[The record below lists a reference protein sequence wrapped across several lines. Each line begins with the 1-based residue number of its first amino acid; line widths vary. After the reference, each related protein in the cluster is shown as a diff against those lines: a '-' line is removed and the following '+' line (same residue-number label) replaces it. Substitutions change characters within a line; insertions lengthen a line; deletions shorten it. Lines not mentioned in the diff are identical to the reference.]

1 MQWRAP
7 GNDLWEGWR
16 GVSSG
21 RKSGSTR
28 ARRREDERQE
38 AARYRRLLARARTL
52 AFEPAELDEAI
63 GQEPRL
69 LDVVLTSRHATR
81 RALFGRCPEL
91 LPAQGRT
98 VLALIPPAD
107 AVLTRAGAGWSAAPD
122 CWGRT
127 TWPDMLRWGLDKAAD
142 TCRLLRVGL
151 TFGALV
157 LARAQLERWTLNV
170 AAYHKVAAMTGTESA
185 ADYIRRVWSVYPQ
198 VSESIDMGLAWGELS
213 EWLHGRGS
221 ITAALGEIGDAA
233 SLARPGTRAGDSGT
247 GSLPSDGKLTAM
259 FGVHARLGAVAE
271 IVMRQVRGGVSLLAQ
286 ELYGDKFT
294 PALQMTIR
302 PDEKDGTEPINL
314 MSVLGA
320 LDFQMV
326 FGEAGK
332 EAVRTAIA
340 YRAFVGHDGTTD
352 LLTSGTSPGLTVG
365 AMLERRGRAVQRAR
379 EAFGAE
385 QESFGD
391 GFDPESLDVRLFQN
405 IAIGEAAFLAAEWAT
420 GHEADALC
428 AAAAALHSA
437 WWLWLEDTDDAMT
450 CVRSV
455 LEQTCRARA
464 HRVKPARAARIEDIG
479 PAASTAR
486 WLETAGWKR
495 LAVLGRA
502 LGEFAHISFRA
513 RWSGARDALAAL
525 QADDIP
531 HPDSTARRHAL
542 EASAYLL
549 AHEVAARFEAAC
561 PAVGAAFRARV
572 TQLGADEHER
582 QVEELLQRSLK
593 LRSADFG
600 QPDLRPLR
608 ASAPGG

>member
-1 MQWRAP
+1 
-7 GNDLWEGWR
+7 
-16 GVSSG
+16 VSGG
-21 RKSGSTR
+21 RKPRPAR

-38 AARYRRLLARARTL
+38 DARYRRLLARARAL
-52 AFEPAELDEAI
+52 AFEPGELDEAI

-69 LDVVLTSRHATR
+69 LDVVLTSRYAAR
-81 RALFGRCPEL
+81 RALFGRCPDL

-98 VLALIPPAD
+98 ALALIPAAD
-107 AVLTRAGAGWSAAPD
+107 AVLTKAGTGWSLAPD

-170 AAYHKVAAMTGTESA
+170 AAHHKVAAMTDAESA
-185 ADYIRRVWSVYPQ
+185 ADYIRRVWSVYPE
-198 VSESIDMGLAWGELS
+198 VSESIDLGLAWGELS

-221 ITAALGEIGDAA
+221 IAAALSEIGDAA
-233 SLARPGTRAGDSGT
+233 SLASPATWAGGLGT
-247 GSLPSDGKLTAM
+247 GSLPAHGKLATM
-259 FGVHARLGAVAE
+259 LGIHARLGMAAE
-271 IVMRQVRGGVSLLAQ
+271 IVLRQVRGGVSLLAQ
-286 ELYGDKFT
+286 ELHGDKFT
-294 PALQMTIR
+294 PALQMTLR
-302 PDEKDGTEPINL
+302 PDEKYSTEPPNL
-314 MSVLGA
+314 APLLGA
-320 LDFQMV
+320 LDYQMV
-326 FGEAGK
+326 FGETGE
-332 EAVRTAIA
+332 EAVRAAIA
-340 YRAFVGHDGTTD
+340 YSAFVGHDGTTD
-352 LLTSGTSPGLTVG
+352 LLASGTSPGLTIG

-379 EAFGAE
+379 EAFAAEQKSFGAE
-385 QESFGD
+385 FNV
-391 GFDPESLDVRLFQN
+391 ESLEVRLFQN
-405 IAIGEAAFLAAEWAT
+405 IAIGEAAFLAAGWAT
-420 GHEADALC
+420 GHEADALRT
-428 AAAAALHSA
+428 AAAALHSA

-450 CVRSV
+450 CVRGV

-464 HRVKPARAARIEDIG
+464 HRVKPARAARIEDLG

-486 WLETAGWKR
+486 WLEAAGWKR

-525 QADDIP
+525 QAEEIP

-549 AHEVAARFEAAC
+549 AHEVAARFDAAC
-561 PAVGAAFRARV
+561 PAVGAAFCARV

-582 QVEELLQRSLK
+582 KVEELLQRSLG
-593 LRSADFG
+593 LRGADFG
-600 QPDLRPLR
+600 EPDLRPLPV
-608 ASAPGG
+608 SARSG